1 MTAFDTNVLIY
12 SCDHADPGRQNRAF
26 EILAAAQDGVL
37 LWQVA
42 VEFLA
47 ASRKLASQGFTS
59 AQAWARLRD
68 FMDLFQLVV
77 PSQAVFDHAQSL
89 HQVQGVSFWDA
100 MIIGACIES
109 GVQTLY
115 SEDLPGRTLDAK
127 IRIVNPF
134 R

>member
-1 MTAFDTNVLIY
+1 M
-12 SCDHADPGRQNRAF
+12 
-26 EILAAAQDGVL
+26 L

-89 HQVQGVSFWDA
+89 HQVQGLSFWDA

-115 SEDLPGRTLDAK
+115 SEDLPGRTLDTK

>member
-1 MTAFDTNVLIY
+1 MTAFDTNVLIH
-12 SCDHADPGRQNRAF
+12 SCDHADPGRQNSAF
-26 EILAAAQDGVL
+26 EILAAAQDRVL

-77 PSQAVFDHAQSL
+77 PSQPVFDHP
-89 HQVQGVSFWDA
+89 GTIR
-100 MIIGACIES
+100 MIA
-109 GVQTLY
+109 
-115 SEDLPGRTLDAK
+115 DLGLSMDIDVVLTD
-127 IRIVNPF
+127 
-134 R
+134 